1 MTETDLRCADL
12 PAPVR
17 SSYESSTYYNVWKV
31 EDVDKLER
39 KEMAVV
45 YIIEVEK
52 GNQEMDLY
60 YSEDGILVKE
70 VADAH
75 NGGSPEDYL
84 PSDISAAIK
93 DFIAEKI
100 SQCPAFVGYL
110 KKEKNGNDGSR
121 KSCTEVISKDVMFTA
136 EGAWAYTI
144 WDISKRHL
152 EDVVKNAVTAAHPG
166 YVIDD
171 ADFIE
176 TPDGSY
182 FW

>member
-1 MTETDLRCADL
+1 MTETDLRYADL

-70 VADAH
+70 VLMRTTAV
-75 NGGSPEDYL
+75 L
-84 PSDISAAIK
+84 PKIISLLI
-93 DFIAEKI
+93 F
-100 SQCPAFVGYL
+100 PPP
-110 KKEKNGNDGSR
+110 SR
-121 KSCTEVISKDVMFTA
+121 I
-136 EGAWAYTI
+136 
-144 WDISKRHL
+144 L
-152 EDVVKNAVTAAHPG
+152 
-166 YVIDD
+166 
-171 ADFIE
+171 
-176 TPDGSY
+176 
-182 FW
+182 